1 MSKFSNVARDA
12 MVTALLV
19 SLTGCGGGGGS
30 DNPQGSNP
38 PPPSTPAPSPTPS
51 PPPASPTPPLSATV
65 QDVTD
70 PTTKIGVDVDRWANP
85 QTDGSAIGTFTCNI
99 NPPDA
104 YNVHAHLSILVNNE
118 PQALPKYI
126 GASPSGVT
134 HCFYAIHTDDQTG
147 RVHVISA
154 ATGTFTLGQMFQ
166 IWGQQLTNTNVAG
179 VTGLPVEV
187 YITDN
192 GTSTKVEDADWS
204 NIELKDHRLI
214 TIELG
219 TPLTEIPNFTWTP

>member
-12 MVTALLV
+12 MITALLV

-38 PPPSTPAPSPTPS
+38 PPPAPAPSPTPS
-51 PPPASPTPPLSATV
+51 PPAPPPASPAPPLSATV
-65 QDVTD
+65 TD
-70 PTTKIGVDVDRWANP
+70 LTNDPKVGVDRWGNP
-85 QTDGSAIGTFTCNI
+85 QTDGSAIGSFTCSV
-99 NPPDA
+99 NPPDT

-118 PQALPKYI
+118 PQAIPKYV
-126 GASPSGVT
+126 GAAPSGQT
-134 HCFYAIHTDDQTG
+134 HCFYPIHTDFSSG

-154 ATGTFTLGQMFQ
+154 ASGTFTLGQMFQ
-166 IWGQQLTNTNVAG
+166 IWGQQLTSTNVAG
-179 VTGLPVEV
+179 ITGLPVEV

-192 GTSTKVEDADWS
+192 GTSTKVEEADWS

-219 TPLTEIPNFTWTP
+219 TPLTEIPNFSWTP

>member
-51 PPPASPTPPLSATV
+51 PPPASPTPPVSTTV
-65 QDVTD
+65 QDITD
-70 PTTKIGVDVDRWANP
+70 GKKIGADRWGNP
-85 QTDGSAIGTFTCNI
+85 QTDGSAIGNFTCAI
-99 NPPDA
+99 SPPDT

-118 PQALPKYI
+118 PQAIPKYV
-126 GASPSGVT
+126 GASPSGAT
-134 HCFYAIHTDDQTG
+134 HCFYPIHTDDSSG

-154 ATGTFTLGQMFQ
+154 ASGTFTLGQLFQ
-166 IWGQQLTNTNVAG
+166 IWGQPLTNTNVGG
-179 VTGLPVEV
+179 VSGLPVEV
-187 YITDN
+187 YVTDN
-192 GTSTKVEDADWS
+192 GTVTKIEDAEWS
-204 NIELKDHRLI
+204 NIELKDHREI

>member
-1 MSKFSNVARDA
+1 

-19 SLTGCGGGGGS
+19 GLTGCGGGGGS

-51 PPPASPTPPLSATV
+51 PPPASPAPPLSATA
-65 QDVTD
+65 TD
-70 PTTKIGVDVDRWANP
+70 LTSDPKVGVDRAQWGNP

-99 NPPDA
+99 NPPDT
-104 YNVHAHLSILVNNE
+104 YNVHAHVSILVNNE
-118 PQALPKYI
+118 LQAIPRYV
-126 GASPSGVT
+126 GAAPTGQT
-134 HCFYAIHTDDQTG
+134 HCFYPIHTDFTSG

-154 ATGTFTLGQMFQ
+154 ASGTFTLGQFFQ
-166 IWGQQLTNTNVAG
+166 IWGQPLTSTNVAG

-192 GTSTKVEDADWS
+192 GTSTKVEEADWS
-204 NIELKDHRLI
+204 TIELKDKRLI

-219 TPLTEIPNFTWTP
+219 TPLAEIPNFTWTP